1 MSPALFAIP
10 IGLLL
15 IGTAVL
21 KLLDLA
27 SGGTSSSAWFDPLII
42 LFEFSLG
49 TGLVF
54 VRRRGGLWL
63 IAVATFLTFAIYNVD
78 SIRIGQASCGCFGS
92 VPLSPWTALAMDV
105 AVLVLLAV
113 WGVLYRDTLSIRE
126 GIPDVVAFSGGMA
139 LTALIWLVVVH
150 VGFGS
155 TAAMWSAL
163 RGDHMF
169 LETPVVDFGPV
180 PGGQAAEHHLVIRNS
195 SVADIRVIGGTSNC
209 ACTLIPDLPTTVAPG
224 ESRRLLV
231 RVGVPRTSG
240 AFQFHA
246 VLWTDSQTNEAIPV
260 LLRGRSVGP

>member
-1 MSPALFAIP
+1 MSSAYFAIP

-15 IGTAVL
+15 IGTAAL
-21 KLLDLA
+21 KLLDL
-27 SGGTSSSAWFDPLII
+27 SNGGTSSSAWYDPLII

-49 TGLVF
+49 IGLVF
-54 VRRRGGLWL
+54 SRRRIGLWL
-63 IAVATFLTFAIYNVD
+63 VSVATFGAFAVYNMD
-78 SIRIGQASCGCFGS
+78 SIRVGQASCGCFGS
-92 VPLSPWTALAMDV
+92 VPMSPWNALALDV
-105 AVLVLLAV
+105 AVLALLAL
-113 WGVLYRDTLSIRE
+113 WATLNRDTRSVRQGL
-126 GIPDVVAFSGGMA
+126 PDVVAFSGGIA
-139 LTALIWLVVVH
+139 VTSLIWLMVVH

-169 LETPVVDFGPV
+169 LETSVVDFGPV
-180 PGGQAAEHHLVIRNS
+180 PSGQAAEHHLVIRNS
-195 SVADIRVIGGTSNC
+195 SAADIRVIGGTSNC

-231 RVGVPRTSG
+231 RMNVPRTSG
-240 AFQFHA
+240 AFQINA